1 MGVRLSTTL
10 TATAAVAAA
19 LCLASIALFTALD
32 SSLTASTKELA
43 ANDAKKQM
51 QILKAESGPGGVVDE
66 KGTVPPFE
74 KGTAPPL
81 GKGVVPPG
89 EKGPMP
95 GSAATGED
103 DGPPDEAVLVVRRTF
118 ETEEGPVTV
127 TGRASRAPA
136 LAAMTTLRNLL
147 IWGVPAL
154 LAVVALFTWMAV
166 GRVLRPV
173 SAIRSKVADITA
185 NGLHERVPEPD
196 TRDEI
201 AALAR
206 TVNATLDRLQTSVD
220 AQRQFVADAAHEL
233 RSPLAILRT
242 RLELARPAEKALAT
256 AALDDVARL
265 QSLAADLLLLA
276 RLDAGE
282 PLSRAEELDLAQ
294 VVAEEA
300 VRKRPRPDV
309 HVYLDLTPGLLLDGS
324 ADQLRRL
331 VANLVD
337 NAVRHASTSVHVTLT
352 SSGDHAVLDVV
363 DDGPGIPPEHH
374 TTVFD
379 RFTRLDHARTRDT
392 GGSGLGLPIARD
404 IARAHGGT
412 LQVVPHSPG
421 ARLRAVFPLSGR
433 PVAYPP
439 GDLAVRARV

>member
-1 MGVRLSTTL
+1 MGVRLRTTL

-43 ANDAKKQM
+43 ANDAKEQM
-51 QILKAESGPGGVVDE
+51 RHLKAESGPGYAGDGTGMVSPLE
-66 KGTVPPFE
+66 KG
-74 KGTAPPL
+74 A
-81 GKGVVPPG
+81 VPPG
-89 EKGPMP
+89 GKGPMP

-103 DGPPDEAVLVVRRTF
+103 DGPPIPDEAVFVVRRTF
-118 ETEEGPVTV
+118 ETEDGPVTV
-127 TGRASRAPA
+127 LGKASKAPA

-147 IWGVPAL
+147 IPGVPAL
-154 LAVVALFTWMAV
+154 LAVVALFTWLAV

-173 SAIRSKVADITA
+173 SAIRAKVADITA
-185 NGLHERVPEPD
+185 HGLHERVPEPD

-242 RLELARPAEKALAT
+242 RLELARPAEKPLAT

-265 QSLAADLLLLA
+265 QSLSADLLLLA

-309 HVYLDLTPGLLLDGS
+309 HVYLDLTPDLLLDGS

-352 SSGDHAVLDVV
+352 ALGDHAVLDVV

-374 TTVFD
+374 AIVFD

-433 PVAYPP
+433 SAADPL
-439 GDLAVRARV
+439 GDLAVCAHRRERA

>member
-19 LCLASIALFTALD
+19 LCLASIALFAALD

-43 ANDAKKQM
+43 ANDAKEQM
-51 QILKAESGPGGVVDE
+51 HVLKAESGPGDAVGE
-66 KGTVPPFE
+66 KGTVSPF
-74 KGTAPPL
+74 
-81 GKGVVPPG
+81 GKGALPPG
-89 EKGPMP
+89 GKGPMP
-95 GSAATGED
+95 GSAAAGED
-103 DGPPDEAVLVVRRTF
+103 DGLPVPDEAMFMVRRTF
-118 ETEEGPVTV
+118 ETENGPVTV
-127 TGRASRAPA
+127 IGRASMAPA
-136 LAAMTTLRNLL
+136 TAAMATLRNLL
-147 IWGVPAL
+147 IPGVPAL
-154 LAVVALFTWMAV
+154 LAVVALFTWLAV

-173 SAIRSKVADITA
+173 SAIRAKVADITA

-242 RLELARPAEKALAT
+242 RLELARPAEKPLAT

-282 PLSRAEELDLAQ
+282 PLSRAGELDLAQ

-309 HVYLDLTPGLLLDGS
+309 HVCLDLTPGLLLDGS

-337 NAVRHASTSVHVTLT
+337 NAVRHASASVHVTLM

-374 TTVFD
+374 TTVFE
-379 RFTRLDHARTRDT
+379 RFARLDHARTRDT
-392 GGSGLGLPIARD
+392 GGSGLGLPIARN

-412 LQVVPHSPG
+412 VQVVPHSPG
-421 ARLRAVFPLSGR
+421 ARLRAVFPLPERSVAS
-433 PVAYPP
+433 VAYPP